1 MPLFILP
8 SKFIKIIFM
17 QKKVQ
22 KKSCAAISRRYVY
35 VPITATPTLVG
46 RNSFVIIS
54 DRFIAEEKEIVLVHG
69 QSWDYLFK
77 PPGKWTPM
85 HAALHVMDVHGFSLS
100 GSNSIRVCCGP
111 WNRSQ
116 NRIRP
121 GVNLSGANKC
131 FLLTAAS
138 HAPLNS
144 ADFRGF
150 LRTLQGNHPANRL
163 QLPPPAG
170 DWLTRFDKNC

>member
-1 MPLFILP
+1 
-8 SKFIKIIFM
+8 M
-17 QKKVQ
+17 QKSVKE
-22 KKSCAAISRRYVY
+22 SPCAAISRRYVY
-35 VPITATPTLVG
+35 VLITATPTLVG

-54 DRFIAEEKEIVLVHG
+54 DRFITEEKEIVLVHG
-69 QSWDYLFK
+69 QSQDYQFK

-85 HAALHVMDVHGFSLS
+85 QAVSHVMDVHVFSLS
-100 GSNSIRVCCGP
+100 GSSSICVCCGP

-116 NRIRP
+116 NRIHP

-163 QLPPPAG
+163 QLPPG
-170 DWLTRFDKNC
+170 RWLINPSMIRTVS